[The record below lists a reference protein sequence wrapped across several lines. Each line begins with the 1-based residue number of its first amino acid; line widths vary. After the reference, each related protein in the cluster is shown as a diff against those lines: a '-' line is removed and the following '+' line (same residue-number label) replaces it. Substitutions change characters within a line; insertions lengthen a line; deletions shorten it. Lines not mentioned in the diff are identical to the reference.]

1 MCKHI
6 LNFIE
11 LGIIEKFFLSTA
23 TNFSKIIAELE
34 TTQQT
39 LTLSIG
45 NNKALLQGVQ
55 EAFAVNLENVNKE
68 VTKLEERMK
77 KVVDKK

>member
-1 MCKHI
+1 MVRFSVTFSRI
-6 LNFIE
+6 QFTFRTI
-11 LGIIEKFFLSTA
+11 FSA

-68 VTKLEERMK
+68 VTKLEERMNKVINK
-77 KVVDKK
+77 K

>member
-1 MCKHI
+1 M
-6 LNFIE
+6 
-11 LGIIEKFFLSTA
+11 KFYSVSTFCITA

-34 TTQQT
+34 ATQQT